1 MRRTKFQRV
10 TALVLTLVFLLCG
23 GVSISAATATAG
35 SSNPASTLLNLGSY
49 GEYLAEN
56 AGVPNATE
64 AVDIPVDSYEFTLNG
79 VTYNKD
85 SVVTEADQKAKA
97 IAYMGEWGGRTG
109 VLSPSVG
116 TISFT
121 TDKITSAAKYNLVI
135 ECYPVEGKSA
145 AVERV
150 FTINGVVPFSEA
162 RTLSIAKVWKNQY
175 ANAAFLLEEGENP
188 DEYLAKAMQAGIA
201 AYAEPRANGTYIV
214 YKMPDVWN
222 QNISEITDAQL
233 LRFFT
238 QDIDKN
244 EIRSSLVQ
252 APEWTAYEFKDVNG
266 FYQEPFTFVCTPDE
280 NGKVT
285 VSFDGVNEPL
295 VIGAVRLVP
304 VTAASSYES
313 YLAAVKAQYAAKFG
327 GEVPEG
333 KDKVKIESEFF
344 YAASSQTIYPVED
357 RTSAITSPTA
367 TDRTVLNVVGGE
379 KWQSAGQWIT
389 YKFTVNSRGFYEIAA
404 RFRQALLDGMFTS
417 RAIYLYSDASVAQ
430 GDLGYYDGIPFAEAN
445 NLRFGFSSDWQ
456 SEPLDDGNVDGFQFY
471 FEEGVVYTI
480 KFEVALGSMGDIVNR
495 VQSSLDSINAD
506 DLEILKLTGSNP
518 DEYRDY
524 GFNRIMPDV
533 MMDLVRQAIALEAV
547 SADLIKVAG
556 DKSSMTATLED
567 IARTLRTMGTD
578 ESKVAA
584 NLEQL
589 KTNIGSLG
597 TWLGDA
603 KTQPLQLDFISVQ
616 GASEELPEAEAGF
629 WKSLVYEITRFI
641 KSFFRNYDRM
651 GAMVEVDSEDSVEV
665 WLAYGRDQSQVIR
678 SLVNN
683 DFTPATN
690 VAVNLKLVSGGT
702 LLPSILSGMGPDVYI
717 GLGQSDVIN
726 YAIRGALVPI
736 QDMEGF
742 RDIALYYQAD
752 ENFNKIYDADGN
764 PIVNNKA
771 QFNEAAM
778 LVLGIEDAEGDFK
791 YYGLPEQQLFNM
803 MFVRNDVLA
812 DLGIKTPETWDD
824 VLEAIPILQANNMEI
839 GMHTD
844 YKVFL
849 YQMNGEL
856 YADDGMRIN
865 LDSNVALDAF
875 NTMCNMYTMYSFPYV
890 YDFANRFR
898 TGEMPI
904 GFSAYTTTYN
914 QLKVFATEIE
924 GLWSFYPMPGYADEN
939 GDVNRLAVSI
949 VSAVVMLTGCK
960 DEAGAWEFMKWYTGA
975 ECQAD
980 YSNEMVALIGPS
992 AKHPTA
998 NMGALEEMPWT
1009 YSEFTQLSAQFNNL
1023 ASIPNYPGSYIID
1036 RYTNFAFLAAYNEN
1050 ADPVTELQS
1059 YITTINKEITR
1070 KRAEFD
1076 LETLDYVGQTLAQKR
1091 MRQAGEALEAAKSNS
1106 AYKSAYDDV
1115 YNRAI
1120 AAMKEGKT
1128 EDFAALRG
1136 AALALESADAS
1147 LFASAIGY
1155 LRSAANALESYEAYK

>member
-495 VQSSLDSINAD
+495 VQSSLDSIND
-506 DLEILKLTGSNP
+506 DYLEIHKLTGSNP
-518 DEYRDY
+518 DE
-524 GFNRIMPDV
+524 
-533 MMDLVRQAIALEAV
+533 
-547 SADLIKVAG
+547 
-556 DKSSMTATLED
+556 
-567 IARTLRTMGTD
+567 
-578 ESKVAA
+578 
-584 NLEQL
+584 
-589 KTNIGSLG
+589 
-597 TWLGDA
+597 
-603 KTQPLQLDFISVQ
+603 
-616 GASEELPEAEAGF
+616 
-629 WKSLVYEITRFI
+629 
-641 KSFFRNYDRM
+641 
-651 GAMVEVDSEDSVEV
+651 
-665 WLAYGRDQSQVIR
+665 
-678 SLVNN
+678 
-683 DFTPATN
+683 
-690 VAVNLKLVSGGT
+690 
-702 LLPSILSGMGPDVYI
+702 
-717 GLGQSDVIN
+717 
-726 YAIRGALVPI
+726 
-736 QDMEGF
+736 
-742 RDIALYYQAD
+742 
-752 ENFNKIYDADGN
+752 
-764 PIVNNKA
+764 
-771 QFNEAAM
+771 
-778 LVLGIEDAEGDFK
+778 
-791 YYGLPEQQLFNM
+791 
-803 MFVRNDVLA
+803 
-812 DLGIKTPETWDD
+812 
-824 VLEAIPILQANNMEI
+824 
-839 GMHTD
+839 
-844 YKVFL
+844 
-849 YQMNGEL
+849 
-856 YADDGMRIN
+856 
-865 LDSNVALDAF
+865 
-875 NTMCNMYTMYSFPYV
+875 
-890 YDFANRFR
+890 
-898 TGEMPI
+898 
-904 GFSAYTTTYN
+904 
-914 QLKVFATEIE
+914 
-924 GLWSFYPMPGYADEN
+924 
-939 GDVNRLAVSI
+939 
-949 VSAVVMLTGCK
+949 
-960 DEAGAWEFMKWYTGA
+960 
-975 ECQAD
+975 
-980 YSNEMVALIGPS
+980 
-992 AKHPTA
+992 
-998 NMGALEEMPWT
+998 
-1009 YSEFTQLSAQFNNL
+1009 
-1023 ASIPNYPGSYIID
+1023 
-1036 RYTNFAFLAAYNEN
+1036 
-1050 ADPVTELQS
+1050 
-1059 YITTINKEITR
+1059 
-1070 KRAEFD
+1070 
-1076 LETLDYVGQTLAQKR
+1076 
-1091 MRQAGEALEAAKSNS
+1091 
-1106 AYKSAYDDV
+1106 
-1115 YNRAI
+1115 
-1120 AAMKEGKT
+1120 
-1128 EDFAALRG
+1128 
-1136 AALALESADAS
+1136 
-1147 LFASAIGY
+1147 
-1155 LRSAANALESYEAYK
+1155 